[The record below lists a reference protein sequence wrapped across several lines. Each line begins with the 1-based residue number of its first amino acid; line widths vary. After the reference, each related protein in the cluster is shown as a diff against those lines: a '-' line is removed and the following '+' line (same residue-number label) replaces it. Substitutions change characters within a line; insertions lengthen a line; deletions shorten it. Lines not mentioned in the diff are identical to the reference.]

1 MANAAHT
8 EHAHHEHAAPSPIIT
23 GIGVVAALAM
33 GWLLV
38 LILPAL
44 TGAPRFAV
52 GIVMGIIGILFGTSS
67 NGANAFPGL
76 QRFME
81 VFGISL
87 FAFGLVRYFNFA
99 GILAKSEGMIGE
111 LGKLLMLFM

>member
-1 MANAAHT
+1 MAHASHADHT
-8 EHAHHEHAAPSPIIT
+8 HHEHAAPSPIIT
-23 GIGVVAALAM
+23 GVAVVAALAM
-33 GWLLV
+33 GWFLGIL
-38 LILPAL
+38 LPAL

-52 GIVMGIIGILFGTSS
+52 GIAMGIVGILFGTTS

-87 FAFGLVRYFNFA
+87 FALGLVRYFNVA
-99 GILAKSEGMIGE
+99 GILAKGEGMIAG
-111 LGKLLMLFM
+111 LGKMLMLFM

>member
-1 MANAAHT
+1 MANAT
-8 EHAHHEHAAPSPIIT
+8 HADHNHHEHAAPSPIIT
-23 GIGVVAALAM
+23 GIAVVAALAM
-33 GWLLV
+33 GWFLGLL
-38 LILPAL
+38 LPSL
-44 TGAPRFAV
+44 VHAPRFTV

-81 VFGISL
+81 VFGVSL
-87 FAFGLVRYFNFA
+87 FGFGLIRYFNFA
-99 GILAKSEGMIGE
+99 GILAQGEGMMAG